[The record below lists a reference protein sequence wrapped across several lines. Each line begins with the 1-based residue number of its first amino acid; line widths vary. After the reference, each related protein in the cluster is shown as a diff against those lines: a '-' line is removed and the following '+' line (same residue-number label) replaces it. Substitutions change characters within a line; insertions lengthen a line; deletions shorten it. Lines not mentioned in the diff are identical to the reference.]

1 MCFRYKYLRNVLIII
16 MFYIKVKNGVLYLYL
31 TDYQCLGVLTI
42 KTKDV
47 KVKNLINS
55 QFFALF

>member
-1 MCFRYKYLRNVLIII
+1 
-16 MFYIKVKNGVLYLYL
+16 MFYIKVKSWVFYLYL
-31 TDYQCLGVLTI
+31 TDYQCLGMLTI

>member
-1 MCFRYKYLRNVLIII
+1 
-16 MFYIKVKNGVLYLYL
+16 MFYIKVKSWVVYLYL
-31 TDYQCLGVLTI
+31 TDYQCLGMLTI

-55 QFFALF
+55 RFFALF

>member
-1 MCFRYKYLRNVLIII
+1 
-16 MFYIKVKNGVLYLYL
+16 MFCIKVKNWVSYLYL

>member
-1 MCFRYKYLRNVLIII
+1 MCFRYKYLCNILIII
-16 MFYIKVKNGVLYLYL
+16 MFYIKVKSWVFYLYL
-31 TDYQCLGVLTI
+31 TDYQCLGMLTI